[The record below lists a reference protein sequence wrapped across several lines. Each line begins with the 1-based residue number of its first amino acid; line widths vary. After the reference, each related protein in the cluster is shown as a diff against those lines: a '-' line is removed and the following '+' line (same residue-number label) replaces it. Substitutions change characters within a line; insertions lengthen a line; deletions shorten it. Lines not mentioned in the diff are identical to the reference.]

1 MNNKNLVQLQYK
13 NVGHCPFFK
22 AIFEKSSLLLKQ
34 KKKRKKRKSSRR
46 VESKRGKYSITQFF
60 LSLSF
65 FLFFSR

>member
-34 KKKRKKRKSSRR
+34 EKKKKKGNH
-46 VESKRGKYSITQFF
+46 RGELKVNEGNI
-60 LSLSF
+60 L
-65 FLFFSR
+65 